1 MARPTQEQCKKDFE
15 AATAELGLFH
25 IAAMTGLRYTD
36 IRKLFADQ
44 PNPPNGM
51 FEQLQFLFDQYR
63 SFKKLSDL
71 EGMVET
77 ARDHDKEYQAVRY
90 KKAQADEKELDIK
103 KKEQNYAKRDDLELV
118 LSFAAQQ
125 AATHFS
131 GLTAEI
137 ESLVPDLKAHVID
150 AIEAR
155 IVRARNA
162 FADVK
167 LPD

>member
-1 MARPTQEQCKKDFE
+1 MARPTQEKCKQDFE
-15 AATAELGLFH
+15 AATEKLSVFH
-25 IAAMTGLRYTD
+25 IAAITGLKYSD
-36 IRKLFADQ
+36 ICKLFAEQ
-44 PNPPNGM
+44 PNQPNGM

-71 EGMVET
+71 EGMIET

-103 KKEQNYAKRDDLELV
+103 KKEMNYAPRDDLERV
-118 LSFAAQQ
+118 LAIAAQE

-137 ESLVPDLKAHVID
+137 GSLVPDLKAHVID

-162 FADVK
+162 FSNAK
-167 LPD
+167 LPE